1 MVLHSI
7 DGNDTRF
14 YPLSVPLDTNPLDKW
29 LEVIRG
35 VSYQKSG
42 AEKQWAYESFKTL
55 FIEMVIYSDSIND
68 DESTVGYYYDEYD
81 DSNTVNR
88 WCIP

>member
-1 MVLHSI
+1 
-7 DGNDTRF
+7 
-14 YPLSVPLDTNPLDKW
+14 
-29 LEVIRG
+29 
-35 VSYQKSG
+35 
-42 AEKQWAYESFKTL
+42 
-55 FIEMVIYSDSIND
+55 MVIKSDSIND